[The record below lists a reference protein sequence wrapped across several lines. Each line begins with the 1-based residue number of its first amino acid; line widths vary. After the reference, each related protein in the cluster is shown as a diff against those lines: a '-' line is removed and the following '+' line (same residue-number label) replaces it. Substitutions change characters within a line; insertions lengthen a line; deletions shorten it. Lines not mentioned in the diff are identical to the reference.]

1 MGSGKNPL
9 PSNEA
14 YLGVTAANP
23 PNIVKSTRNPSTNDK
38 KYPVGTMWMNTS
50 AQTCWQLVAPGGVWN
65 LLGSGSTGGV
75 QTVTGDSG
83 GALSP
88 SSGNITLAGTSAQG
102 IVSSGSGSTITL
114 TASDWTTAQKGVGV
128 LSTNAQA
135 IAGVGTTQAVTP
147 AALLAK
153 LGATQ
158 TNHGV
163 ILGGGNTAAFGVT
176 AAGTTGQVLAGV
188 TGADPAFS
196 ALSELNFSDVTG
208 ATQTLAVGTTYLAD
222 HASATVVFTLPATAA
237 QGSVIKIFGYGI
249 GGWQINQNA
258 NQAIKCNGLSSTTGT
273 GGSVSSLNRYS
284 QVTLLAAVGGASTI
298 WVATSPSALIFV

>member
-23 PNIVKSTRNPSTNDK
+23 PNIIKSVRNPSTSDK

-88 SSGNITLAGTSAQG
+88 TAGNITLVGTSAQG
-102 IVSSGSGSTITL
+102 ITNSGSGSTITF
-114 TASDWTTAQKGVGV
+114 TATDWTTSQKGVGV

-135 IAGVGTTQAVTP
+135 IAGTGTTQAVTP

-176 AAGTTGQVLAGV
+176 GAGSTGQVLAGV

-196 ALSELNFSDVTG
+196 AISELNFSDVTG
-208 ATQTLAVGTTYLAD
+208 ATQAMVVGTSYLAD
-222 HASATVVFTLPATAA
+222 AASATVVFTLPATAA
-237 QGSVIKIFGYGI
+237 QGSVIKIFGYGP
-249 GGWQINQNA
+249 GGWQIAQNA
-258 NQAIKCNGLSSTTGT
+258 NQAIKCNNLTTTTGT
-273 GGSVSSLNRYS
+273 GGSVSSVNRYANI
-284 QVTLLAAVGGASTI
+284 TLLAAVGGASTI
-298 WVATSPSALIFV
+298 WVASSTSELTFV